1 MSAPASTITPVPGLC
16 WWCGAAAD
24 SREHKYKRSDLV
36 REHGKAPYDGPAT
49 LVRVGDRRAEM
60 RSSKSAP
67 LTFEASLC
75 APCNNRRSQPCDMA
89 YDAFIEW
96 LWANE
101 EQVLEDRGFRWSA
114 IFGTDWRPAA
124 LNVFRYFVKHIGCR
138 VAEISTAEEPYA
150 FPASLVRFLDGGPP
164 PQNLY
169 CEFFAE
175 LTWVRFM
182 AAHPDDPLW
191 NRRPVGLGPVFVSDR
206 RHPPDSLWSEWR
218 YGWLTFGWRTGQ
230 WVDGAH
236 PFGDDKVPVPLV
248 AAFSDP
254 SFEWALSRAKYSDD
268 EPPSDADDRPEDQ
281 GAGEPPDKTEAGN
294 EPFAPPG
301 AIDNSPVILG
311 LLVGALDLEGGPGRV
326 ADHRTN
332 HLPKEP
338 DRVDDELELRRARL
352 AVGACEALAA
362 GRLDEASVVAA
373 ARSGAL
379 NDVDALRATADR
391 IRSQRQTS
399 PVLLALR
406 SDFAAMATL
415 KLVEALLE
423 RSTGADF
430 VGCAGETGKFAGAC
444 VMAAA
449 LYADDPGRGF
459 DVTEAPVRELSRA

>member
-175 LTWVRFM
+175 LTWVPNLAIRSKPKKPM
-182 AAHPDDPLW
+182 RC
-191 NRRPVGLGPVFVSDR
+191 RRSGGEGTVVAGPWQPPSTPPVSRDQAELDALLDKISATGM
-206 RHPPDSLWSEWR
+206 DSL
-218 YGWLTFGWRTGQ
+218 T
-230 WVDGAH
+230 
-236 PFGDDKVPVPLV
+236 
-248 AAFSDP
+248 
-254 SFEWALSRAKYSDD
+254 
-268 EPPSDADDRPEDQ
+268 DQ
-281 GAGEPPDKTEAGN
+281 ERQH
-294 EPFAPPG
+294 
-301 AIDNSPVILG
+301 
-311 LLVGALDLEGGPGRV
+311 LLVLR
-326 ADHRTN
+326 
-332 HLPKEP
+332 
-338 DRVDDELELRRARL
+338 DRLRRR
-352 AVGACEALAA
+352 
-362 GRLDEASVVAA
+362 
-373 ARSGAL
+373 
-379 NDVDALRATADR
+379 
-391 IRSQRQTS
+391 
-399 PVLLALR
+399 
-406 SDFAAMATL
+406 
-415 KLVEALLE
+415 
-423 RSTGADF
+423 
-430 VGCAGETGKFAGAC
+430 
-444 VMAAA
+444 
-449 LYADDPGRGF
+449 
-459 DVTEAPVRELSRA
+459 